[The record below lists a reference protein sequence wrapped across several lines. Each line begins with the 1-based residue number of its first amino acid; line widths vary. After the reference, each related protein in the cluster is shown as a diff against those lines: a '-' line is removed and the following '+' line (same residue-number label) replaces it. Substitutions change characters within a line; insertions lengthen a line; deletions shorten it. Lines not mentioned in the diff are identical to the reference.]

1 MTKERNKALLKA
13 IRNFKAE
20 VENITGEEL
29 LEASLDYEVEFFEIL
44 IGEETEITL
53 SWDDDE
59 NDGISFTKSFA
70 AP

>member
-29 LEASLDYEVEFFEIL
+29 LEASLDYEVEFFEL
-44 IGEETEITL
+44 VKEITL